1 MKAPGWL
8 LLVAVTMDLS
18 ASIAFAARERSTGC
32 LSVRIGSHAPGRKNN
47 PGFSAAAVKDL
58 RIEVVLTEKA
68 ATRPVQV
75 KLYNPRG
82 RLYLILDA
90 VADASGMKAKGRSKR
105 GERLFV
111 ALLPVAGT
119 QITAHALYGTWRAEV
134 YLDGGETPCTRP
146 AEFVLSP

>member
-1 MKAPGWL
+1 L
-8 LLVAVTMDLS
+8 
-18 ASIAFAARERSTGC
+18 
-32 LSVRIGSHAPGRKNN
+32 
-47 PGFSAAAVKDL
+47 SAAAVKDL
-58 RIEVVLTEKA
+58 RIEILLTEDA

-82 RLYLILDA
+82 RLYQILDA
-90 VADASGMKAKGRSKR
+90 VADPGVTKSNGRSKR

-119 QITAHALYGTWRAEV
+119 QITLNALYGTWRAEV
-134 YLDGGETPCTRP
+134 YLDGASTACARP

>member
-1 MKAPGWL
+1 MKFLAWL
-8 LLVAVTMDLS
+8 LLVAATMDVS
-18 ASIAFAARERSTGC
+18 SSMVFAARKRSTGC
-32 LSVRIGSHAPGRKNN
+32 ISVQVGPPQGRKKV
-47 PGFSAAAVKDL
+47 PDLSAAAVKDL
-58 RIEVVLTEKA
+58 RIEIVLTEDA

-82 RLYLILDA
+82 RLYQILDA
-90 VADASGMKAKGRSKR
+90 LADSSGTKPNGRSKR

-134 YLDGGETPCTRP
+134 YLDGASTGCTPPT
-146 AEFVLSP
+146 EFVLSP